1 MSQEQAIPIAVKFA
15 ATRFNKVR
23 ADYYR
28 YAAAI
33 LKSSGGAIK
42 ILQLFEND
50 LVRFEGKPRGILCA
64 YWYERYSAN
73 GGNLADTFQ
82 GTLPDD
88 EVAIIRVSQD
98 AGGEALI
105 LALEDV
111 SRMAKLTD
119 QIKAES
125 MATVFAGLIGL
136 TIALLM
142 LTIFPI
148 FSVKE
153 LAHAYDFLPLDAWG
167 AKGKKYH
174 AYATWMEAHLL
185 HLAIVLVFIGVT
197 LRWSFGSYIGKGR
210 EFLDNHISVYRIS
223 RDLKGALFLATMSTL
238 TKKRGGI
245 MFTLKQSLEIFSES
259 ARTPWLKWRIN
270 QIIDGADQ
278 TGAIGVESFNT
289 GMVSR
294 DMYFYLEDMQKAK
307 GFSEGF
313 EETGKYVEESLL
325 KDIIKKMMAYRWLML
340 VSSLVVGIGIFG
352 WQFQVIHEM
361 RGAMSSFLATG

>member
-1 MSQEQAIPIAVKFA
+1 MISNEKLPYPVRVA
-15 ATRFNKVR
+15 AYRFNKNR

-28 YAAAI
+28 YASSI

-50 LVRFEGKPRGILCA
+50 INRFEGKPRGILCSH
-64 YWYERYSAN
+64 WYDRYSIN

-111 SRMAKLTD
+111 ARMAKLSD

-125 MATVFAGLIGL
+125 LATVFAGLIGL
-136 TIALLM
+136 VIAVLM
-142 LTIFPI
+142 LTLFPI

-153 LAHAYDFLPLDAWG
+153 LAHAYDFLPLSAWG
-167 AKGKKYH
+167 SKGKGYH
-174 AYATWMEAHLL
+174 AYASWIEGHLL
-185 HLAIVLVFIGVT
+185 HMIVITSVCAVT
-197 LRWSFGSYIGKGR
+197 VQWSFGHYVGNFR
-210 EFLDNHISVYRIS
+210 QWLDENIAFYRMM

-259 ARTPWLKWRIN
+259 ARTPWLKWRID

-278 TGAIGVESFNT
+278 TGAIGVEAFNT
-289 GMVSR
+289 GMISR

-313 EETGKYVEESLL
+313 EETGNYVETVLV
-325 KDIIKKMMAYRWLML
+325 KDIVKRMMFYRWIML
-340 VSSLVVGIGIFG
+340 ISSLCVAIGVFV

>member
-1 MSQEQAIPIAVKFA
+1 MSTDLNIPFQVRMA
-15 ATRFNKVR
+15 AHRFRGKR

-28 YAAAI
+28 YAASI
-33 LKSSGGAIK
+33 LKSSGGGIK

-50 LVRFEGKPRGILCA
+50 IVRFEGRPRGILCA
-64 YWYERYSAN
+64 YWHERYSIN

-105 LALEDV
+105 MALDDV

-119 QIKAES
+119 QIRIQS
-125 MATVFAGLIGL
+125 LATVFAGLMGL
-136 TIALLM
+136 TIATLM
-142 LTIFPI
+142 LTLFPI

-153 LAHAYDFLPLDAWG
+153 LANAYDFLPLEAWG
-167 AKGKKYH
+167 SKGKRYH
-174 AYATWMEAHLL
+174 AYATWVEAHLL
-185 HLAIVLVFIGVT
+185 HFVFLLAVVSSTVHWTFGNLVGPF
-197 LRWSFGSYIGKGR
+197 R
-210 EFLDNHISVYRIS
+210 EWLDEHFALYRVA
-223 RDLKGALFLATMSTL
+223 RDLKGALFLSTMSTL

-259 ARTPWLKWRIN
+259 ARTRWLKWRID
-270 QIIDGADQ
+270 QVIDGADQ
-278 TGAIGVESFNT
+278 TGAIGVGAFNT
-289 GMVSR
+289 GMISR
-294 DMYFYLEDMQKAK
+294 EMFFYLEDMQKAR

-313 EETGKYVEESLL
+313 EETGKYVEANLL
-325 KDIIKKMMAYRWLML
+325 NDILNRMKFYRWGML
-340 VSSLVVGIGIFG
+340 IFSLVVAISIFV